1 MQNHSGYSIKS
12 VPVKKINLEDRFYSI
27 SPFPFNEEKLL
38 NTIKIAGMTVPVLLE
53 PAPENLFRI
62 VSGFKRTSAAVEA
75 GMAEIPAV
83 VRETGDRLGA
93 FWTAVQENYGSR
105 ELHALEN
112 AEIIRKLKELHC
124 VEEKDLL
131 SSYLPGLGLRGSR
144 YELDRFLALAGLSE
158 LLKKSCLLDNLLCST
173 ALEIRAWP
181 EAEQVFFA
189 SLCSQ
194 LQLGTNKQK
203 QLVRLIEDLKKKELA
218 SLESIWEKS
227 GLQGTEPGELNFEK
241 IHYSLSQMRFPV
253 LSSHQER
260 FKKLKENLHLGQ
272 GIKLQ
277 VPRYFDGDSVSV
289 AFSAADISEF
299 REKSEQLMEASG
311 REELEEIFKLL

>member
-1 MQNHSGYSIKS
+1 M
-12 VPVKKINLEDRFYSI
+12 
-27 SPFPFNEEKLL
+27 
-38 NTIKIAGMTVPVLLE
+38 
-53 PAPENLFRI
+53 
-62 VSGFKRTSAAVEA
+62 
-75 GMAEIPAV
+75 
-83 VRETGDRLGA
+83 
-93 FWTAVQENYGSR
+93 
-105 ELHALEN
+105 
-112 AEIIRKLKELHC
+112 
-124 VEEKDLL
+124 
-131 SSYLPGLGLRGSR
+131 
-144 YELDRFLALAGLSE
+144 
-158 LLKKSCLLDNLLCST
+158 
-173 ALEIRAWP
+173 
-181 EAEQVFFA
+181 
-189 SLCSQ
+189 
-194 LQLGTNKQK
+194 
-203 QLVRLIEDLKKKELA
+203 RLIEDLKKKELA

-277 VPRYFDGDSVSV
+277 APRYFDGDSVSV